1 MIKRIKNAGNEKV
14 LLLVL
19 FLMAFSVGIW
29 GNYRQLWLKDK
40 LFTVTEISRIFSVA
54 LICSAVISFIV
65 SLFSSKIKIK
75 NVILESIIL
84 RTIAMI
90 VLFFTK
96 DVFIIK
102 IGILLTVMCEVI
114 FCVSYYPLLAFVNK
128 TDEMYKKKSLIDYVA
143 RDIGII
149 GCGILLG
156 VSIHNVPLLTYQ
168 GCLIIALLANIF
180 SGLFLI
186 FFKVKETVSYE
197 KGALIKSFKNILSD
211 KTTKIY
217 LISVLFIDISYG
229 IIFDLMMLILTGEN
243 YINFEVSFAS
253 IFIIVCNFLGSV
265 FCSMFNKFSK
275 KLSFN
280 VSIFIKFGT
289 RLLSFII
296 AYLTND
302 INAFIISIVI
312 SYITS
317 RLLEDKSTGT
327 FLKRVANEDQF
338 LYGNIRYFVACIGE
352 GIGAFLAGVLI
363 VSSFKN
369 IFLGASITTTIQ
381 IILLLIAY
389 KSIKNKKV
397 D

>member
-1 MIKRIKNAGNEKV
+1 MTKKINKIGNER
-14 LLLVL
+14 LILIVL
-19 FLMAFSVGIW
+19 FLMSFSMGIW
-29 GNYRQLWLKDK
+29 GNYRQLWLKDR
-40 LFTVTEISRIFSVA
+40 LFSLTDISRIFSVA
-54 LICSAVISFIV
+54 LICSAVISFII

-75 NVILESIIL
+75 NVIIESIFIRL
-84 RTIAMI
+84 LAMI

-96 DVFIIK
+96 DIFVIK

-114 FCVSYYPLLAFVNK
+114 FSVSYYPLLAYVNK
-128 TDEMYKKKSLIDYVA
+128 SDEMFKKKSLVDYIA

-156 VSIHNVPLLTYQ
+156 ISIHNIPLLTYQ
-168 GCLIIALLANIF
+168 GCLIIALIANTL

-186 FFKVKETVSYE
+186 FFKVNE
-197 KGALIKSFKNILSD
+197 KISQEHGALLKSFKNILKD
-211 KTTKIY
+211 KTNRIY

-229 IIFDLMMLILTGEN
+229 IIFDLMMLILTGES
-243 YINFEVSFAS
+243 YINFEVSIAS

-275 KLSFN
+275 KISFN
-280 VSIFIKFGT
+280 LGIFIKFGT
-289 RLLSFII
+289 RLLTFII
-296 AYLTND
+296 AYITED
-302 INAFIISIVI
+302 INAFIISIVV

-327 FLKRVANEDQF
+327 FLQRVKNEDQF
-338 LYGNIRYFVACIGE
+338 LFGNIRYFVACIGE

-363 VSSFKN
+363 VSAFKN
-369 IFLGASITTTIQ
+369 IFLGAAITTTIQ

-389 KSIKNKKV
+389 KTIKK
-397 D
+397 